1 MTTTFN
7 ARRTRLGAAV
17 AGTILMT
24 AHTMALAEP
33 VTLDLEL
40 RCPFPLIGE
49 QPIQARITADY
60 PAEITASEGV
70 PAITVDTITVVN
82 EPSRQGLSL
91 LGAVTVTGT
100 AQSFTTISTTA
111 RDIESTVD
119 LTVEPSPVPS
129 TPGEFEVAAGGV
141 ADPVALTD
149 GDVGPGQVTV
159 DDLILSLRNLRAD
172 GTLAGMPVGEFTTD
186 CEVVAGQDNVLAS
199 FDIVDGGPGGG
210 GDPANVAVDV
220 EAVDF
225 GNVQLGLS
233 EQRSVTVTNDGGGIL
248 AINGVTVSGAN
259 ADAFIQTNDCTTLAS
274 AESCTIDVTFAAGSE
289 GAQAAVL
296 SIETDDPDSGVVTV
310 DLSGNGQLEPEAD
323 IEVSDDELGFGAID
337 LGVTSD
343 RTLTINNVGSAALN
357 ISDVSLQTGGDFSVL
372 SNDCST
378 VAPASSCA
386 VGLRFTGNAVG
397 ASSDVL
403 TITSDDPDEA
413 AVTVDLSG
421 QVNDDDTGGSTLDIK
436 LDVDGSTTLTSTGNT
451 LPLTGVI
458 DSVVDLATG
467 MLTAELHLDPTS
479 GTFQVSKW
487 FRKLTATAEVE
498 FENVG
503 EATGTLING
512 KLTTSAQAY
521 VKVPRVTVNLFGL
534 KLPIGGGAECR
545 TAEPVSFTV
554 ASPDG
559 ETFLPLGGGTVTGSY
574 DLTALENCGALTSV
588 LSNFLEGDDNTI
600 NLTLTPVQP

>member
-1 MTTTFN
+1 MTTTYN
-7 ARRTRLGAAV
+7 ARLTRLGAAV
-17 AGTILMT
+17 AGTVLMA
-24 AHTMALAEP
+24 AHTMAYAEP
-33 VTLDLEL
+33 VTLDLQL
-40 RCPFPLIGE
+40 TCPFPLIGS
-49 QPIQARITADY
+49 QPIKARITADY
-60 PAEITASEGV
+60 PTEISASEGV

-111 RDIESTVD
+111 RDIESVVD

-141 ADPVALTD
+141 AAPVPLAA
-149 GDVGPGQVTV
+149 GDVGPAQVTV

-186 CEVVAGQDNVLAS
+186 CAVDAGQNTVLAS
-199 FDIVDGGPGGG
+199 FDVVEGGG
-210 GDPANVAVDV
+210 GGGADPANIAVDV

-225 GNVQLGLS
+225 GNVQLGIS
-233 EQRSVTVTNDGGGIL
+233 ETRSVTVTNDGDGIL
-248 AINGVTVSGAN
+248 AINGVTVTGAN

-274 AESCTIDVTFAAGSE
+274 GESCTIDVTFTAASE

-296 SIETDDPDSGVVTV
+296 TIESDDPDTSVVSV
-310 DLSGNGQLEPEAD
+310 DLSASGQLEPEAD
-323 IEVSDDELGFGAID
+323 IEVSETDLGFGSID

-343 RTLTINNVGSAALN
+343 RTLTISNVGSAALN
-357 ISDVSLQTGGDFSVL
+357 ISDVSLQTGGDFSLL
-372 SNDCST
+372 SNECT
-378 VAPASSCA
+378 TIAPESSCDIG
-386 VGLRFTGNAVG
+386 VRFTGNAVG
-397 ASSDVL
+397 TSSDVL
-403 TITSDDPDEA
+403 TISSDDPDEA
-413 AVTVDLSG
+413 AVTVNLSG
-421 QVNDDDTGGSTLDIK
+421 QVNDDDTGGSTLDIT
-436 LDVDGSTTLTSTGNT
+436 LDVDGSTTLTATGNT
-451 LPLTGVI
+451 LPLSGVI

-467 MLTAELHLDPTS
+467 ELTADLKLEPTS
-479 GTFQVSKW
+479 GTFQVIKW
-487 FRKLTATAEVE
+487 FRKLTATAQVE

-503 EATGTLING
+503 EATGTLIDG

-521 VKVPRVTVNLFGL
+521 VKVPRVTVNLFGI
-534 KLPIGGGAECR
+534 KLPIGGGANCR

-554 ASPDG
+554 ASPEG
-559 ETFLPLGGGTVTGSY
+559 ETFLPLGGGKVTGSY